1 MEFLNGVRDNW
12 FVFLQ
17 SLGIIAGLFFTGFA
31 LLIDARVR
39 KVANLFEVTKQHREI
54 WTLLYSR
61 EDLKRVMNPNAN
73 IGDSPV
79 TEDEK
84 LFVNLL
90 ILHLA
95 SSHRASKAGMFSL
108 PTELDADIKTFF
120 SWPIPRAVWEMMRP
134 LQEPDFAAFV
144 ERHR

>member
-1 MEFLNGVRDNW
+1 MEFLNWVRDNW
-12 FVFLQ
+12 FVALQ

-61 EDLKRVMNPNAN
+61 EDLKRVMNPKAN

-95 SSHRASKAGMFSL
+95 SSHRAAKAGMFSL
-108 PTELDADIKTFF
+108 PTELDADIKAFF

-144 ERHR
+144 DQHR